1 MEVSKKLNNKIESLG
16 KQIAEEYSNPEDG
29 ETDFN
34 GYDIDERNK
43 ILSLSF
49 THMNDKW
56 RYDISF
62 KDLKEKYEI
71 NLL

>member
-1 MEVSKKLNNKIESLG
+1 MEVSKRLNNRIESLG
-16 KQIAEEYSNPEDG
+16 KQIAKSYSNPEDG

-34 GYDIDERNK
+34 GYDIDEKERV
-43 ILSLSF
+43 LSLSF

-56 RYDISF
+56 WQDISF
-62 KDLKEKYEI
+62 QELKDVYNI